1 MRLPRLSPM
10 IPAFILAG
18 ACSSLSPRF
27 DAAAEAD
34 KLLKRD
40 AEWAEAAAAGKDV
53 DKIVSYW
60 ADDAV
65 VIPQGQPVAEG
76 KEAIRAFVAGSLKIP
91 GFRIHWVSDKVSF
104 SPDGQLAYMRGTNEM
119 TVPGPTGAP
128 MSLPGRGISVWRRES
143 DGQWRCVVDI
153 WNDPPAAATAA
164 KPATK

>member
-1 MRLPRLSPM
+1 MPIARLSLA
-10 IPAFILAG
+10 IPALIFAG
-18 ACSSLSPRF
+18 GCSSPSTRF

-40 AEWAEAAAAGKDV
+40 AEWADAAAAGKDV

-76 KEAIRAFVAGSLKIP
+76 KEAIRAFVAGSLQIP
-91 GFRIHWVSDKVSF
+91 GFHIHWASDKVSF
-104 SPDGQLAYMRGTNEM
+104 SPDGQLAYMRSTNEM
-119 TVPGPTGAP
+119 TVPGPGGAP
-128 MSLPGRGISVWRRES
+128 MTLPGRGISVWRREA

-153 WNDPPAAATAA
+153 WNDPPAAAASA
-164 KPATK
+164 KPATE